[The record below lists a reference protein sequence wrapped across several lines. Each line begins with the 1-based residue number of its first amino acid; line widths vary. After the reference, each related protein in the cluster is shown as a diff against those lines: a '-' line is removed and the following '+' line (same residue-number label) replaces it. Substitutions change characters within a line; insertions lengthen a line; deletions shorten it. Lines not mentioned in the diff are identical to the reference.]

1 MAKKMEAKKAKEEA
15 PVKEPAASPAKDDSS
30 EGVGCAAL
38 SYLLVGI
45 IWYFADDN
53 MRKNNFAKF
62 HVKQALVLLIAWVIV
77 SVALS
82 ILGVILGFLPIIGWV
97 TVWILWFVFGV
108 GFFIL
113 WIMGIIAAATSKQK
127 ILPVIGD
134 FADKLKF

>member
-1 MAKKMEAKKAKEEA
+1 
-15 PVKEPAASPAKDDSS
+15 
-30 EGVGCAAL
+30 
-38 SYLLVGI
+38 
-45 IWYFADDN
+45 
-53 MRKNNFAKF
+53 
-62 HVKQALVLLIAWVIV
+62 
-77 SVALS
+77 
-82 ILGVILGFLPIIGWV
+82 LPIIGWV